1 MSESGFLRR
10 KVATLFRGLRP
21 EKVAPAGQLQSA
33 VAVVGR
39 LWLRFESMPDQ
50 LSILYGDL
58 LQGSYDCVDRVI
70 LNAYFTMGQ
79 TGGGLR
85 TWWRAL
91 YGSDDDLDNNHLM
104 RMAGRFSRC
113 LRAWAKENSIPVVY
127 SSPGERKHDIASEHL
142 ATHGVKPGLFLILV
156 SKAPALVWDAQRTGT
171 GKLGQLVPKQP
182 WPYVNHYSFHILDP
196 DWGHLTIKM
205 SGHPPFGAQVMLN
218 GHEYVA
224 CQAQEAG
231 INFSKQDNCFTTIPN
246 AADLAKVADTLSR
259 NEIAGRLLQ
268 LCERWIY
275 TTCLCFA
282 LDLEEQKTS
291 TFHYQYS
298 VFQIE
303 YSRNLLFHSGRQM
316 DEIFQALIDRTRG
329 PLNLDRIK
337 TIFGDKNRPHYDK
350 RKKNPTRWGVVVEKP
365 AYDVTIFK
373 VHYGKMTLKIYTK
386 GERVLRIEVIVHNTK
401 EYRWGRSLPCFP
413 EIVLRLR
420 GILERFLNAVGC
432 MDACFVSDDTM
443 ENLPQPTQVG
453 QTKVGG
459 IDLNKPRMRRVAD
472 AVLALSSSPTGFTAS
487 DLAEKV
493 RAISGQPTSEYGAR
507 RAAYDIK
514 KLRGKDMVRKIGASR
529 RYEPVHEGLRAL
541 TALVV
546 LREKVIRPL
555 LAASTRPQPHSKLS
569 NPTPID
575 QHYQNLRAG
584 MHGLF
589 IELGVAA

>member
-1 MSESGFLRR
+1 M
-10 KVATLFRGLRP
+10 A
-21 EKVAPAGQLQSA
+21 
-33 VAVVGR
+33 
-39 LWLRFESMPDQ
+39 DQ
-50 LSILYGDL
+50 LSTLYGDL

-91 YGSDDDLDNNHLM
+91 YGCDDNLDDNHLM
-104 RMAGRFSRC
+104 RMAGRFSRR
-113 LRAWAKENSIPVVY
+113 LRAWAKENNIPVVY
-127 SSPGERKHDIASEHL
+127 RSPGERKHDIASEYL
-142 ATHGVKPGLFLILV
+142 ATHEVKPGLFMILV
-156 SKAPALVWDAQRTGT
+156 SKAPALVWDAQMTGT
-171 GKLGQLVPKQP
+171 GTLGQLVPKQP
-182 WPYVNHYSFHILDP
+182 WPYVNHYWFHILDP
-196 DWGHLTIKM
+196 EWGHLTIKM

-224 CQAQEAG
+224 CQAQKAA
-231 INFSKQDNCFTTIPN
+231 IDFSKQDNCFTTIPN

-259 NEIAGRLLQ
+259 DEIAGHLHQ

-275 TTCLCFA
+275 STCLCFA
-282 LDLEEQKTS
+282 LDLEEQQRT

-303 YSRNLLFHSGRQM
+303 YSRNLLFQSGRQM
-316 DEIFQALIDRTRG
+316 DEIFQTLIDRTRG

-337 TIFGDKNRPHYDK
+337 TIFGNKSRPHYDQ
-350 RKKNPTRWGVVVEKP
+350 RKKNPNRWGVVVEKP
-365 AYDVTIFK
+365 AYDATIFK

-401 EYRWGRSLPCFP
+401 QYRWGRSLPCFP
-413 EIVLRLR
+413 EIVIRLR
-420 GILERFLNAVGC
+420 GILERFLDALGC
-432 MDACFVSDDTM
+432 MDACFISDDTLD
-443 ENLPQPTQVG
+443 NLPQPAQVG

-472 AVLALSSSPTGFTAS
+472 AVLALSSSPMGFTAS

-493 RAISGQPTSEYGAR
+493 QAMSGELHSQYGPR

-514 KLRGKDMVRKIGASR
+514 KLRGKGMVQKIGASR
-529 RYEPVHEGLRAL
+529 RYEPLQVGLRAM
-541 TALVV
+541 TTLVV

-555 LAASTRPQPHSKLS
+555 LAASTRPDPHSKLS

-575 QHYQNLRAG
+575 HHYENLRAG
-584 MHGLF
+584 MHSLF
-589 IELGVAA
+589 TELGVAA